1 MIRTH
6 IYKYIDAA
14 RIFGLFKSLAQDD
27 GKDQIKEQVF
37 GTRLYR
43 SEEVLL
49 WG

>member
-27 GKDQIKEQVF
+27 GRK
-37 GTRLYR
+37 G
-43 SEEVLL
+43 SN
-49 WG
+49 